1 MVVSAS
7 THILCLVNSA
17 FSTFG
22 FMVVPIPVPSPCV
35 GTVTQLPSARVV
47 VVFVRQG
54 PMPGTTR
61 GAFIQVV
68 LPDEAGYDDLP

>member
-1 MVVSAS
+1 
-7 THILCLVNSA
+7 
-17 FSTFG
+17 
-22 FMVVPIPVPSPCV
+22 MVVPIPVPSPCV

-68 LPDEAGYDDLP
+68 LPGEAGYDDLP